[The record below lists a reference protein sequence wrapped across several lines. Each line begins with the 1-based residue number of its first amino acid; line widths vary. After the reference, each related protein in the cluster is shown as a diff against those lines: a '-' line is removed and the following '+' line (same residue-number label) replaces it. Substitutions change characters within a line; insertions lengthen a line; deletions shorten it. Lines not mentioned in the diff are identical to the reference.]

1 MSSHDSIHNHA
12 MAVGAIVATAARL
25 SGDILASILL
35 RLPASDLHRFRRV
48 CKEWRDVIS
57 NPIFIEAHQVGTCNG
72 LLCFLDVGQSAINVV
87 DPFTGESFALPLP
100 PLTARRC
107 ELDAYSFGFNTNT
120 RRCKI
125 IHQGEG
131 LYIAGKKVLLHVYM
145 VGGGEK
151 WRSLKVTGVEPGNS
165 YGRPVC
171 ASGAVYWCVIE
182 TDGQCKFERFDLA
195 TEVVTTH
202 FIHRSHQISLIDS
215 DAWAFLTADTWLGV
229 LKALFV
235 REGDCLVYKYTLK
248 LPHWRRPTE
257 SQALQ
262 RGHLLMQDFVDGELA
277 GHDLGSGKLLL
288 KKVNKK
294 EEEEGD
300 ELAKNTDMTTGCNTR
315 RLFVPILFNQEPSA
329 IVTRVPQK
337 KGRVRTFGYVPP
349 VSPAP
354 LAHCFGN
361 LRGLHT
367 I

>member
-1 MSSHDSIHNHA
+1 MSSRDSIHNHA
-12 MAVGAIVATAARL
+12 MAVGAIVATAVRL

-48 CKEWRDVIS
+48 CKEWRD
-57 NPIFIEAHQVGTCNG
+57 VGTCNG

-125 IHQGEG
+125 ILQGEG

-145 VGGGEK
+145 IGGGEK
-151 WRSLKVTGVEPGNS
+151 WRSLKVTGVEPRNS

-171 ASGAVYWCVIE
+171 ASGAVYWS
-182 TDGQCKFERFDLA
+182 Q
-195 TEVVTTH
+195 
-202 FIHRSHQISLIDS
+202 QISLIDS

-248 LPHWRRPTE
+248 LPHWRRPME

-294 EEEEGD
+294 DEEEGD

-354 LAHCFGN
+354 LAHCFNN